1 MKDNRENIRLINTQ
15 RNELKTDLIIN
26 VTEFVCFLEIFNEI
40 K

>member
-26 VTEFVCFLEIFNEI
+26 VIVSRVGLFFGHF
-40 K
+40 